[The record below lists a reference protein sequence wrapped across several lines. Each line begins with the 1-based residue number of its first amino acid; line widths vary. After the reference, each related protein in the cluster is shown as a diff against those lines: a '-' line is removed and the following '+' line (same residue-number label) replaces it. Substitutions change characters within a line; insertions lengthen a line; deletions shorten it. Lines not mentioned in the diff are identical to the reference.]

1 MKEQNTSVK
10 YTRSEIDTLPDETD
24 WESVDALTDEDID
37 AAASSDPDA
46 PPTDVSFWKNATVV
60 MPENMEEYTQHQIM
74 GIINEI
80 VEKSSGG
87 NYIYRGEP
95 EEFAAPP
102 YYGKV
107 SSSLWRLLQ
116 KGDETNMVVP
126 DIKGVR
132 EMFLQD
138 ARRYARDIDMDDFEL
153 EAQLQ
158 HNDGKTSLIDFTTD
172 YLIALFFA
180 CDGEPAKD
188 GRVIL
193 LKQDETTK
201 DWIKK
206 PKNPE
211 HRVIA
216 QKSIFVQPPEGFI
229 KSCKYSEPIKIRKDL
244 KQPMLDYLRKHHGIF
259 PQSIYNDLQG
269 YIKHQTRHHEAYNH
283 LRKGAYCTIE
293 AFFTGGK
300 DKYDEAIRYYDD
312 AIALHPEFDQAY
324 YARGMAYSDKEDFE
338 MAVEDFT
345 RAIELNPD
353 FILSYTER
361 GFNRIRTGDYDGAI
375 SDYNWAIEHDVLNK
389 ADAYCNLGDAYRRK
403 GDFDPALEKCN
414 KAITLVPVFY
424 YPYKIRGCV
433 YYDLNEYGKAIEE
446 FTKAI
451 NSLDD
456 ALEDKAVVYDLRG
469 KCYRVIGEEDRANS
483 DFTKAK
489 ELQDAKAERESRYQR
504 LL

>member
-1 MKEQNTSVK
+1 MKEQNTLVK

-24 WESVDALTDEDID
+24 WERVDALTDEDID

-46 PPTDVSFWKNATVV
+46 PPTDASFWKDATVV
-60 MPENMEEYTQHQIM
+60 MPENMEEYTQRQIM
-74 GIINEI
+74 GIINKI
-80 VEKSSGG
+80 VEKSSDGS
-87 NYIYRGEP
+87 YIYRGEP
-95 EEFAAPP
+95 
-102 YYGKV
+102 KCHKTV

-116 KGDETNMVVP
+116 KGDGIGMTIP
-126 DIKGVR
+126 DIKDVR
-132 EMFLQD
+132 EMFLED
-138 ARRYARDIDMDDFEL
+138 ARRYARDTDIDDFEL

-158 HNDGKTSLIDFTTD
+158 HNGGKTSLIDFTTD

-180 CDGEPAKD
+180 CDGKPGED

-201 DWIKK
+201 DWIEK

-229 KSCKYSEPIKIRKDL
+229 DQCKYGTPIKIRKDL
-244 KQPMLDYLRKHHGIF
+244 KEPMLDYLRKHHGIF

-269 YIKHQTRHHEAYNH
+269 YIKHQKKHHEAYNN
-283 LRKGAYCTIE
+283 LRKGMYCDIE
-293 AFFTGGK
+293 AFLAGGT
-300 DKYDEAIRYYDD
+300 DKYDEAIEYYSE
-312 AIALHPEFDQAY
+312 AIALHPAFAQSY
-324 YARGMAYSDKEDFE
+324 YERGMAYSNKEDFK
-338 MAVEDFT
+338 
-345 RAIELNPD
+345 RAIEDLTKAIELDPD

-375 SDYNWAIEHDVLNK
+375 SDYNWVIKHPPVHPK
-389 ADAYCNLGDAYRRK
+389 IYCNLGDAYRRK
-403 GDFDPALEKCN
+403 GDFDSALKECN
-414 KAITLVPVFY
+414 TAIDLMPVYY

-433 YYDLNEYGKAIEE
+433 YCYLNEHERAIAD

-451 NSLDD
+451 DSLDD
-456 ALEDKAVVYDLRG
+456 TLEDKAVVYDLRG
-469 KCYRVIGEEDRANS
+469 RCYRAISQEDCADS
-483 DFTKAK
+483 DF
-489 ELQDAKAERESRYQR
+489 AKAEELRNARAERERRYPR

>member
-1 MKEQNTSVK
+1 MKEQNTHVT
-10 YTRSEIDTLPDETD
+10 YTRSELDTLPDETD
-24 WESVDALTDEDID
+24 WERVDALTDEDIEK
-37 AAASSDPDA
+37 AALSDPDD
-46 PPTDVSFWKNATVV
+46 PPTDADFWKDATVV
-60 MPENMEEYTQHQIM
+60 MPENMEEYTQREVM
-74 GIINEI
+74 DIINKI
-80 VEKSSGG
+80 VEKSSDSR
-87 NYIYRGEP
+87 YIYRGEP
-95 EEFAAPP
+95 NKCYEE
-102 YYGKV
+102 V

-116 KGDETNMVVP
+116 KGDETNMAVP

-132 EMFLQD
+132 EMFLED
-138 ARRYARDIDMDDFEL
+138 ARRYTRDIDIDDFEL

-158 HNDGKTSLIDFTTD
+158 HNGGKTSLIDFTTD
-172 YLIALFFA
+172 YSIALFFA

-229 KSCKYSEPIKIRKDL
+229 EQGKYDKPIKIRKDL
-244 KQPMLDYLRKHHGIF
+244 KQPMLGYLRKHHGIS

-283 LRKGAYCTIE
+283 LRDGVFCTIE
-293 AFFTGGK
+293 AFLAGSTS
-300 DKYDEAIRYYDD
+300 KYDEAIRHYDE
-312 AIALHPEFDQAY
+312 AIALHPEFAQSY
-324 YARGMAYSDKEDFE
+324 HERGVAYSNKEDFE
-338 MAVEDFT
+338 RAVEDLT
-345 RAIELNPD
+345 KAIELNPD

-375 SDYNWAIEHDVLNK
+375 SDYNWAIKHDELNK
-389 ADAYCNLGDAYRRK
+389 ARAYCNLGDVYRRK
-403 GDFDPALEKCN
+403 GDFDRALEKCN

-433 YYDLNEYGKAIEE
+433 YCDRKEYEKAIED

-451 NSLDD
+451 NSLADGV
-456 ALEDKAVVYDLRG
+456 EDEAAVVYDLRG
-469 KCYRVIGEEDRANS
+469 RCYRAINQEDCAAS
-483 DFTKAK
+483 DFAKAK
-489 ELQDAKAERESRYQR
+489 ELRNTKTERERRYQR

>member
-1 MKEQNTSVK
+1 MKEQNTLVK

-46 PPTDVSFWKNATVV
+46 PPTDASFWKDATVV

-74 GIINEI
+74 GIINKI
-80 VEKSSGG
+80 VERSSDGI
-87 NYIYRGEP
+87 YIYRGEP
-95 EEFAAPP
+95 KCYEE
-102 YYGKV
+102 V

-116 KGDETNMVVP
+116 VGDGISMIIP
-126 DIKGVR
+126 DIKDVR
-132 EMFLQD
+132 KMFLED
-138 ARRYARDIDMDDFEL
+138 ARRYTRDIDIDDFEL

-158 HNDGKTSLIDFTTD
+158 HNGGKTSLIDFTID

-188 GRVIL
+188 GRIIL

-201 DWIKK
+201 DWIEK

-229 KSCKYSEPIKIRKDL
+229 DQCKYDKPIKIRKDL
-244 KQPMLDYLRKHHGIF
+244 KSPMLDYLRKHHGIF
-259 PQSIYNDLQG
+259 PESIYNDLQG
-269 YIKHQTRHHEAYNH
+269 FIKHQKIHHEAYNN
-283 LRKGAYCTIE
+283 LRRGTYRTIQGH
-293 AFFTGGK
+293 FTGSK
-300 DKYDEAIRYYDD
+300 DKYDEAIRYYNE
-312 AIALHPEFDQAY
+312 AIVLHPVFAWAY
-324 YARGMAYSDKEDFE
+324 YERGVAYSRKEDYQS
-338 MAVEDFT
+338 AVEDLT
-345 RAIELNPD
+345 KAIELDPD

-375 SDYNWAIEHDVLNK
+375 SDYNWVIEHDDLNK
-389 ADAYCNLGDAYRRK
+389 AHAYCDLGDAYRRK
-403 GDFDPALEKCN
+403 RDFDTALKKCN
-414 KAITLVPVFY
+414 KAISLNPIFY
-424 YPYKIRGCV
+424 YPYKIRGCI
-433 YYDLNEYGKAIEE
+433 YYDRNEYGKAIED

-469 KCYRVIGEEDRANS
+469 KCFHVISEEDRANS
-483 DFTKAK
+483 DFTKAQ
-489 ELQDAKAERESRYQR
+489 ELQDARAESNRRYQ
-504 LL
+504 

>member
-1 MKEQNTSVK
+1 MKEQNTHVT
-10 YTRSEIDTLPDETD
+10 YTRSELDALPDETD
-24 WESVDALTDEDID
+24 WERVDALTDEDIEK
-37 AAASSDPDA
+37 AALSDPDD
-46 PPTDVSFWKNATVV
+46 PPTDADFWKDATVV
-60 MPENMEEYTQHQIM
+60 MPENMEEYTQRQIM
-74 GIINEI
+74 GIINEL
-80 VEKSSGG
+80 VEKSSYGS
-87 NYIYRGEP
+87 YIYRGEP
-95 EEFAAPP
+95 KCYPE
-102 YYGKV
+102 V

-116 KGDETNMVVP
+116 QGDGTNMVAP
-126 DIKGVR
+126 DINGVR
-132 EMFLQD
+132 EMALQD
-138 ARRYARDIDMDDFEL
+138 ARRYARDIDIDDFEL

-158 HNDGKTSLIDFTTD
+158 HNGGKTSLIDFTTD
-172 YLIALFFA
+172 YSIALFFA

-229 KSCKYSEPIKIRKDL
+229 KPRKYGEPIKIRKDL
-244 KQPMLDYLRKHHGIF
+244 KEPMLDYLRKHHGIS

-283 LRKGAYCTIE
+283 LRGGVFCTIE
-293 AFFTGGK
+293 AFLAGST
-300 DKYDEAIRYYDD
+300 DKYDEAIRHYGK
-312 AIALHPEFDQAY
+312 AIALHPEFAQSY
-324 YARGMAYSDKEDFE
+324 HERGVGYSNKGNFE
-338 MAVEDFT
+338 RAVEDLT
-345 RAIELNPD
+345 IAIELNPD

-375 SDYNWAIEHDVLNK
+375 SDYNWAIEHDELNK
-389 ADAYCNLGDAYRRK
+389 VNAYCNLGDVYRRK
-403 GDFDPALEKCN
+403 GDFDCALEKCN
-414 KAITLVPVFY
+414 KAIALVPLYY
-424 YPYKIRGCV
+424 YPYKIRGCI
-433 YYDLNEYGKAIEE
+433 YYDRNEYEKAIED
-446 FTKAI
+446 FTQAI

-456 ALEDKAVVYDLRG
+456 ALEDKAVVYKLRG

-483 DFTKAK
+483 DFTKAE
-489 ELQDAKAERESRYQR
+489 ELRNARAERQQLYQR